1 VKAKVLFVVTHDAF
15 FYSHRL
21 PIAKALLSAGCQVA
35 VATRV
40 GAFGDKIK
48 AEGLEL
54 YDLGFSRRG
63 INPLSES
70 LTIWEMV
77 QLYRRY
83 QPDVVHHV
91 AMKPV
96 IYGTIAARL
105 AGVSAVVNALTGLG
119 YVFSSR
125 ELLARI
131 LRMPLSWALRVLL
144 DSPRHMVIVQN
155 QDDYQFVLNRA
166 GVAKDHVALIR
177 GSGVDLT
184 RYDMMPE
191 SFGAPNVVLI
201 SRMLWSKGVGD
212 FVAAARLVREQKPS
226 VRCVLVGG
234 SDEGN
239 PQSISEDQLKA
250 WNEEGVVEWSGPRE
264 DIPRVLAESHVAVL
278 PSAYGEGIPKSLI
291 EAAAC
296 GRPIVTTDSP
306 GCREIVENEVNGL
319 LVPVHDIAALADAIL
334 RLCADQ
340 ELRLRMGRAGRE
352 RVKKSFSQDQVVGE
366 TLEVY
371 RRLLGSFS
379 VA

>member
-1 VKAKVLFVVTHDAF
+1 
-15 FYSHRL
+15 
-21 PIAKALLSAGCQVA
+21 
-35 VATRV
+35 
-40 GAFGDKIK
+40 
-48 AEGLEL
+48 
-54 YDLGFSRRG
+54 
-63 INPLSES
+63 
-70 LTIWEMV
+70 
-77 QLYRRY
+77 
-83 QPDVVHHV
+83 
-91 AMKPV
+91 
-96 IYGTIAARL
+96 
-105 AGVSAVVNALTGLG
+105 
-119 YVFSSR
+119 
-125 ELLARI
+125 
-131 LRMPLSWALRVLL
+131 
-144 DSPRHMVIVQN
+144 
-155 QDDYQFVLNRA
+155 
-166 GVAKDHVALIR
+166 
-177 GSGVDLT
+177 
-184 RYDMMPE
+184 
-191 SFGAPNVVLI
+191 
-201 SRMLWSKGVGD
+201 MLWSKGVGD